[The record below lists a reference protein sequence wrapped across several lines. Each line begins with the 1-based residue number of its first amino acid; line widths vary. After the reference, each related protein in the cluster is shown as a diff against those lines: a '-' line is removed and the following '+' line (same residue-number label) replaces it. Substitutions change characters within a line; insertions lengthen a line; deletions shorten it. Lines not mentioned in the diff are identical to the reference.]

1 MDDPHGASRLWV
13 VVARASAGPEEWIEE
28 WIRERI
34 REISAMKS
42 RIGE

>member
-13 VVARASAGPEEWIEE
+13 VVARASAGPEGWIEE
-28 WIRERI
+28 WI

>member
-13 VVARASAGPEEWIEE
+13 VVARASAGPEEWI
-28 WIRERI
+28 RERI